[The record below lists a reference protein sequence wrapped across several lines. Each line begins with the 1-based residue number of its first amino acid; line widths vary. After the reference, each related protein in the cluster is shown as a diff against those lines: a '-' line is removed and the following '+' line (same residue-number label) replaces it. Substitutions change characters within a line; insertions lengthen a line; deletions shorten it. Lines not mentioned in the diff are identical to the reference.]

1 MQTLSETEAYKA
13 LSSKPRLEIL
23 RLLYRKPLSV
33 EEIAKS
39 LKLQPITVRHH
50 LQSLEEAGF
59 IEKNEQREGVVGR
72 PKIYYTI
79 AKKPKIVGFPRRRYL
94 VLSNFLINTLKFAL
108 GTKRAQKLLRKVGM
122 DMGENTIKKLEL
134 EHNIKDWSPKVY
146 EEFFIKKYLKE
157 SGAEPEI
164 VEVGDNKVVYRLH
177 NCLFFEMALKMP
189 DMMCDALH
197 DSFHEGASKA
207 MGKKVK
213 ISRATCMAHGDS
225 YCEHACEWQ
234 T

>member
-1 MQTLSETEAYKA
+1 VETLREADAYRA

-39 LKLQPITVRHH
+39 LKLQPITIRHH

-59 IEKNEQREGVVGR
+59 IEKNEQRTGIVGR

-94 VLSNFLINTLKFAL
+94 TLSNFLVNTLNFTL
-108 GTKRAQKLLRKVGM
+108 GANRAKKLLKKVGRE
-122 DMGENTIKKLEL
+122 MGENTVKKLEL
-134 EHNIKDWSPKVY
+134 EHNIKEWSPKAY
-146 EEFFIKKYLKE
+146 EEFFIKQYLKE

-164 VEVGDNKVVYRLH
+164 IEVDDKKIVYRLH
-177 NCLFFEMALKMP
+177 NCHFFEMAIKMP
-189 DMMCDALH
+189 DMMCDTLH
-197 DSFHEGASKA
+197 EGFHEGASNA
-207 MGKKVK
+207 MGKQVK
-213 ISRATCMAHGDS
+213 ISRTTCMAHGDH
-225 YCEHACEWQ
+225 YCEHVCEWHA
-234 T
+234 

>member
-1 MQTLSETEAYKA
+1 VETLSEIEVYRA

-23 RLLYRKPLSV
+23 SLLYRKPLGV

-39 LKLQPITVRHH
+39 LKLQPITIRHH

-59 IEKNEQREGVVGR
+59 IEKNEQRAGVVGR
-72 PKIYYTI
+72 PKIYYKI
-79 AKKPKIVGFPRRRYL
+79 AKKPKIVSFPRRRYL
-94 VLSNFLINTLKFAL
+94 TLSNFLINTLKFTF
-108 GTKRAQKLLRKVGM
+108 GTKRAQKLLRKVGIE
-122 DMGENTIKKLEL
+122 MGENIIKKLEL
-134 EHNIKDWSPKVY
+134 EHNIKEWSPKVY
-146 EEFFIKKYLKE
+146 EEFFIKLYLKE

-164 VEVGDNKVVYRLH
+164 VEVGDKKIVYRLH

-189 DMMCDALH
+189 EMMCDALH
-197 DSFHEGASKA
+197 DSFHVGVASV
-207 MGKKVK
+207 MGEKVK

-225 YCEHACEWQ
+225 YCEHACEWH

>member
-1 MQTLSETEAYKA
+1 METLSEIEVYRA

-23 RLLYRKPLSV
+23 SLLYRKPLGV

-39 LKLQPITVRHH
+39 LKLQPITIRHH

-59 IEKNEQREGVVGR
+59 IEKNEQRAGVVGR
-72 PKIYYTI
+72 PKIYYKI
-79 AKKPKIVGFPRRRYL
+79 AKKPKIVSFPRRRYL
-94 VLSNFLINTLKFAL
+94 TLSNFLINTLKFTF
-108 GTKRAQKLLRKVGM
+108 GTKRAQKLLRKVGIE
-122 DMGENTIKKLEL
+122 MGENIIKKLEL
-134 EHNIKDWSPKVY
+134 EHNIKEWSPKVY
-146 EEFFIKKYLKE
+146 EEFFIKLYLKE

-164 VEVGDNKVVYRLH
+164 VEVGDKKIVYRLH

-189 DMMCDALH
+189 EMMCDALH
-197 DSFHEGASKA
+197 DSFHVGVASV
-207 MGKKVK
+207 MGEKVK

-225 YCEHACEWQ
+225 YCEHACEWH

>member
-1 MQTLSETEAYKA
+1 VEILSETEAYRA

-33 EEIAKS
+33 EEIAQS
-39 LKLQPITVRHH
+39 LKLQPITIRHH

-59 IEKNEQREGVVGR
+59 IEKSEQRAGVVGR
-72 PKIYYTI
+72 PKTYYMI
-79 AKKPKIVGFPRRRYL
+79 AKKPKIVSFPRRRYL
-94 VLSNFLINTLKFAL
+94 TLSNFLINTLKFTL
-108 GTKRAQKLLRKVGM
+108 GTKKAQKLLKKVGI
-122 DMGENTIKKLEL
+122 DMGVNIIKKLEL
-134 EHNIKDWSPKVY
+134 EHNIKEWSPKVY

-164 VEVGDNKVVYRLH
+164 VEVSNKKIVYRLH

-189 DMMCDALH
+189 EMMCDTLH
-197 DSFHEGASKA
+197 ESFHEGVSKA
-207 MGKKVK
+207 TGNKVK
-213 ISRATCMAHGDS
+213 ISRATCMAHGDL
-225 YCEHACEWQ
+225 YCEHACEWR

>member
-1 MQTLSETEAYKA
+1 MRALREADAYRA

-33 EEIAKS
+33 EDIAKS

-59 IEKNEQREGVVGR
+59 IEKSEQREGVVGR
-72 PKIYYTI
+72 PKIYYSI

-94 VLSNFLINTLKFAL
+94 NLSNFLVNTLNFAL
-108 GTKRAQKLLRKVGM
+108 GTNRAKKLLKKVGM
-122 DMGENTIKKLEL
+122 DMGENTVKKLEL
-134 EHNIKDWSPKVY
+134 EHNIKEWSPKAY
-146 EEFFIKKYLKE
+146 EEVFIKHYLKE

-164 VEVGDNKVVYRLH
+164 VEISDKKIIYRLH
-177 NCLFFEMALKMP
+177 NCHFFEMAIKMP
-189 DMMCDALH
+189 EMMCDALH

>member
-1 MQTLSETEAYKA
+1 VGALSEADAYRA

-39 LKLQPITVRHH
+39 LKLQPITIRHH

-59 IEKNEQREGVVGR
+59 IEKNEQRSGVVGR

-79 AKKPKIVGFPRRRYL
+79 AKKPKIVSFPRRRYL
-94 VLSNFLINTLKFAL
+94 TLSNFLINTLKFTL
-108 GTKRAQKLLRKVGM
+108 GTKRAQKLLRKVGIE
-122 DMGENTIKKLEL
+122 MGENIIKKLEL
-134 EHNIKDWSPKVY
+134 EHNIKEWSLKEY
-146 EEFFIKKYLKE
+146 EEFFIKQYLKE

-164 VEVGDNKVVYRLH
+164 VEVGDKKIVYRLH

-189 DMMCDALH
+189 EMMCDSLH
-197 DSFHEGASKA
+197 ESFHVGASRA
-207 MGKKVK
+207 MGEKVK
-213 ISRATCMAHGDS
+213 ISRATCMAHGDP
-225 YCEHACEWQ
+225 YCEHACEWR